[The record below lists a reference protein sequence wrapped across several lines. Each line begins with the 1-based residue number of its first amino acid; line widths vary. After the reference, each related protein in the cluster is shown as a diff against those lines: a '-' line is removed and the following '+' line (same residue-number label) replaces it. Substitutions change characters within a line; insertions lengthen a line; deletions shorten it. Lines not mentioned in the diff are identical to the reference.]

1 MIQRKQSLFL
11 LLAVIAYAVC
21 LFLPVAGVTPTG
33 MGGESLVYN
42 LGVVSGDR
50 GISVSTTCLPLFI
63 LLSVSTV
70 ISVVT
75 IFLYGNRKMQLN
87 LCAIAALFTGLWCI
101 DYALLAFSVIPLP
114 EVEGAVAPKFAA
126 CLPVVAL
133 ILQLMARKG
142 VSDDEKLIK
151 AADRIR

>member
-1 MIQRKQSLFL
+1 M
-11 LLAVIAYAVC
+11 AVIACVAC
-21 LFLPVAGVTPTG
+21 LFLPVAGVGATG
-33 MGGESLVYN
+33 MGTDAMVYN
-42 LGVVSGDR
+42 LGIVKGDGGMSFSG
-50 GISVSTTCLPLFI
+50 VCLPLFL

-70 ISVVT
+70 ISLAT
-75 IFLYGNRKMQLN
+75 IFLFKNRKLQMS
-87 LCAIAALFTGLWCI
+87 LCAIASLFTALWCV
-101 DYALLAFSVIPLP
+101 DYALLAFGVVAIP
-114 EVEGAVAPKFAA
+114 EVEGEMGVKFAA